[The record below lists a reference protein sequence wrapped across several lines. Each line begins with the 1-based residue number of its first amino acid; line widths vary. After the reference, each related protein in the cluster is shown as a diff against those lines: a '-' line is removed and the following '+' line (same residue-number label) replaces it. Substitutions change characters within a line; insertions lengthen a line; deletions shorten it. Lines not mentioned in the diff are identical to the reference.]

1 MIITR
6 HKVDAGEA
14 MNLGIVSA
22 VVSRDEIIEKAII
35 KAEEKTSVSPY
46 AI

>member
-14 MNLGIVSA
+14 MKLGLVSA
-22 VVSRDEIIEKAII
+22 VVSRDKIIEKAII
-35 KAEEKTSVSPY
+35 KA
-46 AI
+46 